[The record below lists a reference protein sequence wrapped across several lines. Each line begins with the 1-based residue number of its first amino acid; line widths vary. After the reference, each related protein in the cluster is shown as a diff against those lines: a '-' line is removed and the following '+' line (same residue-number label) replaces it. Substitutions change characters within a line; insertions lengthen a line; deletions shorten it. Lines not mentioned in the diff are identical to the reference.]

1 METEQTMEQR
11 LGVELE
17 VLRRCILFRNMTDEE
32 IRSAL
37 EAVSARRA
45 GYARRAVIGQ
55 DGDPLEEVALILSG
69 NLHLTHADAAG
80 NSNLM
85 DVLGPGDTLGVLNA
99 VGGYRLHS
107 TITAASAAELLFF
120 RVDKLLRANRLTDP
134 GQIRFVQNLTLVV
147 AQKAQRLTKKLED
160 SIRRTTRERL
170 QDYLSAQYHKA
181 GSRTFVI
188 PLNRQDLAD
197 FLFVD
202 RSAMSNELCK
212 MRDEGLLKFEKSRFE
227 LLVQMPITDHE
238 PDPNEECPIHIPKP
252 PRLMQ
257 PGGFLRRYRHPLLRA
272 AGPPGP
278 RFRLRV
284 QGPCLRARTR
294 WRAWQGAV
302 RAWWRKAPAATKKC
316 RQKERP
322 SELRK
327 GVL

>member
-1 METEQTMEQR
+1 MKQNNVKQEYRRRYGMPEQKGGTGMETEQTMEQR

-17 VLRRCILFRNMTDEE
+17 ALRRCILFRNMTDEE

-37 EAVSARRA
+37 EAVGARRA
-45 GYARRAVIGQ
+45 SYARRAVIGQ
-55 DGDPLEEVALILSG
+55 DGDALEEVALILSG
-69 NLHLTHADAAG
+69 NLHLAHADAAG

-107 TITAASAAELLFF
+107 TITAATAAEMLFF

-134 GQIRFVQNLTLVV
+134 GQIRFVQNLTLAV

-238 PDPNEECPIHIPKP
+238 PDPNEE
-252 PRLMQ
+252 
-257 PGGFLRRYRHPLLRA
+257 
-272 AGPPGP
+272 
-278 RFRLRV
+278 
-284 QGPCLRARTR
+284 
-294 WRAWQGAV
+294 
-302 RAWWRKAPAATKKC
+302 
-316 RQKERP
+316 
-322 SELRK
+322 
-327 GVL
+327 

>member
-1 METEQTMEQR
+1 MKQNNVKQKYRLRYGMPEQKGGTGMETEQTMEQR

-17 VLRRCILFRNMTDEE
+17 TLRHCILFRNMTDEE

-37 EAVSARRA
+37 AAVNARRA
-45 GYARRAVIGQ
+45 SYARRAVIGQ

-107 TITAASAAELLFF
+107 TITAASVAEMLFF

-134 GQIRFVQNLTLVV
+134 GQIRFVQNLTLAV

-170 QDYLSAQYHKA
+170 EDYLSAQYHKA

-227 LLVQMPITDHE
+227 LLVQMPITDDE
-238 PDPNEECPIHIPKP
+238 PDPNEE
-252 PRLMQ
+252 
-257 PGGFLRRYRHPLLRA
+257 
-272 AGPPGP
+272 
-278 RFRLRV
+278 
-284 QGPCLRARTR
+284 
-294 WRAWQGAV
+294 
-302 RAWWRKAPAATKKC
+302 
-316 RQKERP
+316 
-322 SELRK
+322 
-327 GVL
+327 